1 MASVLQLLFDA
12 LSRASLYA
20 LLAMG
25 VTLIFGL
32 TGIVN
37 FAQGQLLMLGGYVTW
52 EVDHHGVNFY
62 LSIVAGIAAMGAF
75 GAALH
80 LGLFRHTLR
89 RPITGFIVSLGL
101 ISALDATGVALWGT
115 DPKSVFPP
123 LINSWTVG
131 GAVFPSQ
138 RVFVIGVTV
147 VVVVSLFA
155 VLRFTHWGRGLR
167 AAAESRE
174 MASVFGVP
182 VRRVVLGTFVLGS
195 ALAGLAGAMVVS
207 LVPITPYVGEDYIF
221 FGFAIAL
228 LGGLGNV
235 FGAVLAALLVALAQA
250 TVERY
255 LSATWV
261 DGYVLTLMIVILLVA
276 PRGLTRGTGG
286 SSVV

>member
-1 MASVLQLLFDA
+1 MGQLIQLGFNA
-12 LSRASLYA
+12 LSVASIYLLIA
-20 LLAMG
+20 LG

-52 EVDHHGVNFY
+52 AVDQTGTNFY
-62 LSIVAGIAAMGAF
+62 LSVLAGVAAMGAA

-101 ISALDATGVALWGT
+101 ISALDALGVGIWGT
-115 DPKSVFPP
+115 DPTSVFPP
-123 LINSWTVG
+123 LEKSWEAW

-138 RVFVIGVTV
+138 RVFVIAVTGV
-147 VVVVSLFA
+147 VVMALFSA
-155 VLRFTHWGRGLR
+155 LRYTHWGRALR

-174 MASVFGVP
+174 MAGIFGVP
-182 VRRVVLGTFVLGS
+182 VRWLILGTFVLGT

-207 LVPITPYVGEDYIF
+207 LVPITPYVGENFIF

-228 LGGLGNV
+228 LGGLGSV
-235 FGAVLAALLVALAQA
+235 SGAVVAALIVALAQA
-250 TVERY
+250 VVTRY
-255 LSATWV
+255 FSAIWV
-261 DGYVLTLMIVILLVA
+261 DAEVLTMMIVVLMVA
-276 PRGLTRGTGG
+276 PRGIGRGTEG
-286 SSVV
+286 SSVA